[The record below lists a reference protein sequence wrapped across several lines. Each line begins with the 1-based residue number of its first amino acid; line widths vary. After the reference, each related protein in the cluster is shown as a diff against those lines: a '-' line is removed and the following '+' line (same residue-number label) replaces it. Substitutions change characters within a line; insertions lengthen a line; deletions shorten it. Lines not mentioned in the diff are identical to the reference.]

1 MFNELIIYVRSAG
14 LVSLIQFHLLES
26 YKFANFGRETVRSL
40 AGVGRSSILEQKHV
54 VAGAGG
60 RRVRLGMHA
69 NLPRAAQTR
78 SVRPSDQLAFALRRN
93 RRRSASGREGLGRE
107 GRSAAEPA
115 IHN

>member
-26 YKFANFGRETVRSL
+26 YKFANFGRETVRRCGPPQHSG
-40 AGVGRSSILEQKHV
+40 AKARG
-54 VAGAGG
+54 GAGG

-78 SVRPSDQLAFALRRN
+78 SLRPPDHLALQKPPPPAP
-93 RRRSASGREGLGRE
+93 GREGGRE
-107 GRSAAEPA
+107 GPWSQRF
-115 IHN
+115 IIDGR

>member
-1 MFNELIIYVRSAG
+1 M
-14 LVSLIQFHLLES
+14 SLIQFHLLES

-54 VAGAGG
+54 VA
-60 RRVRLGMHA
+60 
-69 NLPRAAQTR
+69 RADDVCVLECMQIYLALR
-78 SVRPSDQLAFALRRN
+78 KHGPSVRPISWHLHCAETAAEAPR
-93 RRRSASGREGLGRE
+93 SGREGLGRE